1 MSEIGK
7 RVSFLKGLSE
17 GMKISDTTNEGKLLL
32 AILDVLEDI
41 SYELESS
48 SEIQDDLSER
58 LFELDDDL
66 GCLEEEVYG
75 EDQRHNYCD
84 CGCDCDNDCDCDDD
98 CDCGCDLKDHGENLK
113 YITVEC
119 PHCKKETSF
128 DLGVFGADTEFVE
141 CPNCHEKIEVVY
153 QD

>member
-1 MSEIGK
+1 MSEISE
-7 RVSFLKGLSE
+7 RVSYLKGLAE

-41 SYELESS
+41 SYDLESS
-48 SEIQDDLSER
+48 REIQDDLGER
-58 LFELDDDL
+58 ICEIDNDL
-66 GCLEEEVYG
+66 GCLEDEFYG
-75 EDQRHNYCD
+75 ENCH
-84 CGCDCDNDCDCDDD
+84 GDCDCDDD
-98 CDCGCDLKDHGENLK
+98 CDCGCRCNDDKDVQ

-128 DLGVFGADTEFVE
+128 DLSVFDENTESVE

-153 QD
+153 EDN